1 MIELRALSKH
11 YRQGKTTVLS
21 DVTLSLESGSSLAI
35 LGRSG
40 CGKTTLMN
48 LMGLLDVPDSGSYLL
63 DGRDVTQLS
72 ANQRAS
78 LRKTTF
84 GFIFQHFF
92 LLPRLSVLDNVA
104 LPLVYQGVSLA
115 KQKVLVTELLTKVG
129 MEDYIQAKPT
139 ELSGGQQQ
147 RVAIARAL
155 VAKPRVILA
164 DEPTGALDSS
174 TGVLVMDLLMQLQQ
188 EMKTTVVVVTH
199 DLQVAEYCQQK
210 IEMQDGKMHVKD
222 AVT

>member
-1 MIELRALSKH
+1 MIELRKLGKH
-11 YRQGKTTVLS
+11 YRQGKTVVLK
-21 DVTLSLESGSSLAI
+21 DVTFSLESGCSLAI

-48 LMGLLDVPDSGSYLL
+48 LMGLLDVPDSGSHHL
-63 DGRDVTQLS
+63 DGRDVSQLS

-104 LPLVYQGVSLA
+104 LPLVYQGMSVA
-115 KQKVLVTELLTKVG
+115 KQKVLVTELLAKVG
-129 MEDYIQAKPT
+129 MEDYIKAKPT

-188 EMKTTVVVVTH
+188 EMKTTVVIVTH